1 MRKIFL
7 YLNTIRFLKVQQ
19 IFYRLKN
26 ILFKRKFIN
35 TSYEVVPRRSGAW
48 KDCFIN
54 EERFSSD
61 YQVKFLNSS
70 KTLDFP
76 SDWNKEYVSKLWL
89 YNLHYFEDVL
99 SFNAKEKSSFYI
111 NLFNLWIDHNP
122 AGHGVGWEPYPTSL
136 RISNL
141 LKAWLSGLDLEKD
154 QLKSLFSQTSHL
166 FNNLEKHLLCN
177 HYFANLKALLF
188 SGIIFQNKRWTEYSI
203 KELEKEITEQI
214 LPDGEHFE
222 LSPMYHSLILVD
234 ILDIY
239 NLSLS
244 FPNELDSL
252 RKALKKKIPK
262 MLNFLELMSHPDGE
276 ISFFND
282 SVFGIAPSKENIE
295 NYGRSLSFEPKKLYT
310 SKACV
315 HKLGSGYISAYLN
328 KTKIIFDAA
337 NIGPEYNPGHGHAD
351 TLSFELSIGNERVFV
366 NSGISH
372 YENNKLRVMQRG
384 TASHN
389 TVEINDSNSS
399 QVWHSFRVA
408 NRASIISRSVQM
420 QDDTISIN
428 AEHDGYK
435 RLLYG
440 ANHNRNITLKRNE
453 FSIKDNIIG
462 SFKSAKVRF
471 YFHPNLKVKME
482 NNNLKIKG
490 KRFEISSDL
499 KCKKAKLISS
509 NWNPEFGK
517 SLKNKCL
524 EITFSSNHNET
535 RFFKRFF

>member
-1 MRKIFL
+1 M
-7 YLNTIRFLKVQQ
+7 
-19 IFYRLKN
+19 
-26 ILFKRKFIN
+26 
-35 TSYEVVPRRSGAW
+35 
-48 KDCFIN
+48 
-54 EERFSSD
+54 
-61 YQVKFLNSS
+61 
-70 KTLDFP
+70 
-76 SDWNKEYVSKLWL
+76 
-89 YNLHYFEDVL
+89 
-99 SFNAKEKSSFYI
+99 
-111 NLFNLWIDHNP
+111 
-122 AGHGVGWEPYPTSL
+122 
-136 RISNL
+136 
-141 LKAWLSGLDLEKD
+141 
-154 QLKSLFSQTSHL
+154 
-166 FNNLEKHLLCN
+166 
-177 HYFANLKALLF
+177 
-188 SGIIFQNKRWTEYSI
+188 
-203 KELEKEITEQI
+203 
-214 LPDGEHFE
+214 PDGEHFE

-295 NYGRSLSFEPKKLYT
+295 NYGRSLSFEPKKLDT